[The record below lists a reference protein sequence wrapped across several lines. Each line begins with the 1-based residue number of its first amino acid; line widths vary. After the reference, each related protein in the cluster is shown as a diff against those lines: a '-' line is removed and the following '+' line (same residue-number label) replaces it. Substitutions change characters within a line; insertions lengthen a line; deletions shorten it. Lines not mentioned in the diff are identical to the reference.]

1 MDEKTLFKYLNDLDG
16 EESVAIYLH
25 TGFSDNGVFFNKAK
39 VLLRC
44 LSNRMLLVR
53 FRESYT
59 VDGVNIIHIFISED
73 SLLCWKK

>member
-1 MDEKTLFKYLNDLDG
+1 MEEKTLFKYLNDLDG
-16 EESVAIYLH
+16 EEPVIIFLH
-25 TGFSDNGVFFNKAK
+25 TGFSDNGFFFNKAK

-44 LSNRMLLVR
+44 LSDRMLLAR

-59 VDGVNIIHIFISED
+59 DDGVNVIHIFISED